1 MFQERKWRLEAL
13 WLRHALTN
21 GIEGIAPVQAFDGHS
36 SFLVLEDVGLE
47 RWIFNHDHQ
56 ILKNVKK
63 LFLCQRVK
71 ALAFLLYCS
80 NL

>member
-47 RWIFNHDHQ
+47 RWILESHSSDH
-56 ILKNVKK
+56 
-63 LFLCQRVK
+63 
-71 ALAFLLYCS
+71 
-80 NL
+80 